1 MTRLFMHVE
10 GSTEERFVKEILA
23 NHLYQHGYL
32 HVSARTIG
40 LAQERERRGGIRGW
54 PEAKKGIVNHLRG
67 DQEVISTTMVD
78 YYGLPERPPG
88 AWPGRAGARKKPLP
102 DRAAHVEDA
111 IRRDLQGE
119 LGDKFQARRFI
130 PYVMLHE
137 FEAMLFSDCTLFARG
152 IGRPELEPGFQD
164 IVNAAGEPEAIN
176 DTPDGAPSK
185 RIETLAPG
193 YSKPFLGPT
202 AAKAI
207 GLDKIRAACPHFNA
221 WLTRL
226 EEIPKTG

>member
-23 NHLYQHGYL
+23 NHLYQHGYRQ
-32 HVSARTIG
+32 VSARIIG
-40 LAQERERRGGIRGW
+40 LAQERGRRGGIRSW
-54 PEAKKGIVNHLRG
+54 PETRKGIVNHLQE
-67 DQEVISTTMVD
+67 DQDVFSTTMVD

-88 AWPGRAGARKKPLP
+88 AWPGRATSGRVPMP
-102 DRAAHVEDA
+102 DRATHVEDA
-111 IRRDLQGE
+111 IRGDLLGE
-119 LGDKFQARRFI
+119 LDRKFQARRFI
-130 PYVMLHE
+130 PYVMMHE
-137 FEAMLFSDCTLFARG
+137 FEAMLFSDCTLFAHG
-152 IGRPELEPGFQD
+152 IGRPELKLEFQA
-164 IVNAAGEPEAIN
+164 IVDKFGEPERIN
-176 DTPDGAPSK
+176 DTLDGAPSK

-207 GLDKIRAACPHFNA
+207 GLDKIRAACPHFNT

-226 EEIPKTG
+226 EGIPKTG